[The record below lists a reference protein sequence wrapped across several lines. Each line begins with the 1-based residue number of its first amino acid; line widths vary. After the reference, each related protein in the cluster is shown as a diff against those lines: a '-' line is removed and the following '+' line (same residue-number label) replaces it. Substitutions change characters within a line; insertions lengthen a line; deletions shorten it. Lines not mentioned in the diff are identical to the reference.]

1 MSGTRGEIEVF
12 FRTLLLGDFEEEQN
26 TSGQIVG
33 GLISMVPILGQVM
46 SARDLTGA
54 IFLINKRGGFQYADS
69 GQLVNLGF
77 AAFGVIPEIGGAFKT
92 VFKPLWKE
100 RRVAKGAV
108 HSGLE
113 AVEGLLGLGKG
124 GAIKWIRQELLGKWV
139 AWTNTAIVQ
148 AENALAAAVELTEFI
163 ATASGWKDWL
173 IPDPVQD
180 LAKELLPSL
189 KKLQGQVREPLQR
202 ASNEIHAFLED
213 LLGEQAAAIV
223 MAVGERAAVGSA
235 TPAARAH
242 TGNNKAD
249 KHPKGHT
256 PERQAPTKV
265 KESDRTSAKKDQGPI
280 HTAVQLTRKAFRDLA
295 SQEKGLVGEHVAD
308 YHEAKRLAGAWPH
321 DELQASWAPTT
332 VKKLN
337 VDKRPVN
344 LKLIDLPKVNHAGL
358 DAVWQ
363 HGASYTVTEAKARES
378 IGAAYGLGKYL
389 AKEGKIPAVIGLTP
403 ENELL
408 HYLLSDS
415 SDKRGTVTPMV
426 QMSAEWVEDRSKREG
441 LDPQAE
447 LALRQVNVSRYH
459 RRTVLVTFE
468 SNGALDHAQ
477 ALVDIHAGKKG
488 NDVHPHPEHGIT
500 KEWEA
505 ASIDAVVK
513 ARDRAREAKKAQTSS
528 PSGGGK
534 STSGTKATRPPRNS
548 K

>member
-54 IFLINKRGGFQYADS
+54 IFLINKRGGFQHADS

-100 RRVAKGAV
+100 RRAAKGAV

-180 LAKELLPSL
+180 LAKEMLPSL

-202 ASNEIHAFLED
+202 ASNEIRAFLED

-249 KHPKGHT
+249 KHPTGHT

-265 KESDRTSAKKDQGPI
+265 KESDRTSAKKDQGPV
-280 HTAVQLTRKAFRDLA
+280 HTAVQLTRKAFSDLA
-295 SQEKGLVGEHVAD
+295 IMEKGLVGEHVTD
-308 YHEAKRLAGAWPH
+308 YYELKRLGGAWPH
-321 DELQASWAPTT
+321 DAKEGSWSPIT

-337 VDKRPVN
+337 AGKRPIN
-344 LKLIDLPKVNHAGL
+344 LRLTEMSKVREQGIDAI
-358 DAVWQ
+358 WQ
-363 HGASYTVTEAKARES
+363 HGTNYTVTEAKARES
-378 IGAAYGLGKYL
+378 IAAAYAFGKYQV
-389 AKEGKIPAVIGLTP
+389 KKGWIPAISGLTP

-415 SDKRGTVTPMV
+415 GDKQGTAQPTV
-426 QMSAEWVEDRSKREG
+426 QMSELWVQSRAKKEALDSTARGAIDRDKC
-441 LDPQAE
+441 
-447 LALRQVNVSRYH
+447 SR
-459 RRTVLVTFE
+459 RVVLVTFE
-468 SNGALDHAQ
+468 SAGALDHAQ
-477 ALVDIHAGKKG
+477 ALADIHVGKT
-488 NDVHPHPEHGIT
+488 DADMHPHPDHGIT

-505 ASIDAVVK
+505 AAIDTIVRSRQKTYEMNQVK
-513 ARDRAREAKKAQTSS
+513 QEKTSTPDKPQKVKSSKAAKTPK
-528 PSGGGK
+528 
-534 STSGTKATRPPRNS
+534 N
-548 K
+548 

>member
-54 IFLINKRGGFQYADS
+54 IFLINKRGGFQHADS

-100 RRVAKGAV
+100 RRAAKGAV

-180 LAKELLPSL
+180 LAKEMLPSL

-249 KHPKGHT
+249 KHPKGRT

-265 KESDRTSAKKDQGPI
+265 KDSDRTSAKKDHGPV
-280 HTAVQLTRKAFRDLA
+280 HTAVQLTRKVFSDLDRL
-295 SQEKGLVGEHVAD
+295 EKALVGEHVAD
-308 YHEAKRLAGAWPH
+308 YHELKRLGGTWPH
-321 DELQASWAPTT
+321 DSSQGNWSPAT
-332 VKKLN
+332 VAKLN
-337 VDKRPVN
+337 ADKRPVN
-344 LKLIDLPKVNHAGL
+344 LRRTELLKVLDHGI
-358 DAVWQ
+358 DAVWR
-363 HGASYTVTEAKARES
+363 HGSGYTVTEAKARES
-378 IGAAYGLGKYL
+378 IW
-389 AKEGKIPAVIGLTP
+389 AVRANKGSLSVTGLTE
-403 ENELL
+403 ENKQL
-408 HYLLSDS
+408 HYLLSTNKGKGGVQPLD
-415 SDKRGTVTPMV
+415 
-426 QMSAEWVEDRSKREG
+426 QMSRRWVMANSTTEG
-441 LDPQAE
+441 LDGTAVT
-447 LALRQVNVSRYH
+447 ALKECVCH
-459 RRTVLVTFE
+459 RRVLLVTFE
-468 SNGALDHAQ
+468 SAGALDHAQ
-477 ALVDIHAGKKG
+477 AWAEIVGGKS
-488 NDVHPHPEHGIT
+488 DHEVHSHTEHGIT
-500 KEWEA
+500 KEWNE
-505 ASIDAVVK
+505 SNIDAVVD
-513 ARDRAREAKKAQTSS
+513 ARVRARETKKQTTEAKEQSAKTEQPTKAQ
-528 PSGGGK
+528 
-534 STSGTKATRPPRNS
+534 KAPR
-548 K
+548 KPKK